1 MALSE
6 LEKDAAR
13 ELLNVSVGLA
23 ANSLSNI
30 VNEEVELAIPEVSF
44 LDEEA
49 LSKVMASRYGD
60 QNITAIAQ
68 EYSGDLDGTAILLF
82 SEQGGLSLVRAM
94 LTECI
99 ALNEITALEQEALAE
114 VGNILL
120 NACFGALA
128 NQLKM
133 DVASGLPSFIKGNY
147 REILSTSNL
156 VRGKEV
162 MLLKIEFSVP
172 GREIH
177 GYISFTMN
185 LESTQKFEAHIRQF
199 LGNVK
204 VS

>member
-1 MALSE
+1 MSLSE
-6 LEKDAAR
+6 LERDAAS
-13 ELLNVSVGLA
+13 ELLNVSMGLA
-23 ANSLSNI
+23 ASSLSNI
-30 VNEEVELAIPEVSF
+30 VNEEVNLAIPEVIF

-49 LSKVMASRYGD
+49 LRKVMATRYGD
-60 QNITAIAQ
+60 QNITAVSQ
-68 EYSGDLDGTAILLF
+68 NYSGDLDGTAMLLF
-82 SEQGGLSLVRAM
+82 SEKGGLSLVRAM

-133 DVASGLPSFIKGNY
+133 DVASGLPTFCKGNY
-147 REILSTSNL
+147 REILSTSQL
-156 VRGKEV
+156 ARGREV

-172 GREIH
+172 GQEIQ

-185 LESTQKFEAHIRQF
+185 LESTKKFEAHIRQF
-199 LGNVK
+199 LGDVK